1 MVDPIEGEVVDPDNP
16 PVYGWREAPVSG
28 GRVDLHEGPIIAG
41 DPAGARVEVTETGL
55 RAYDSTGTETA
66 SIAGEGGEFVG
77 GSFRTSDTLPGQV
90 TLSDTA
96 AQGRPG
102 VSIEPDDPTGY
113 DVLPSIGPDGANMH
127 VRGGVATD
135 GSLAGA
141 LFGPAGVSL
150 YQNGPG
156 ENGTGA
162 WVDVA
167 GMQADLGVRP
177 DRTDSMYE
185 SGIRARELSVTA
197 FSQGIDGLGNMY
209 ASPLG
214 ASINYKDPAEQTSAY
229 TARAKADAS
238 GAELF
243 FRTPGGAG
251 GRLTVD
257 AEGAWV
263 ERESAPNSSPWTRY
277 NLDQLAKD
285 TGRTEFPTVAGVTRP
300 VPPTWRNKSEMI
312 LFNGTVNKNWVV
324 GWNSVAIGM
333 PLVTRPDIEE
343 VRNAPIP
350 EPGYLI
356 RITPGGALDVY
367 APTAGA
373 RDVRL
378 SGLIYPLG

>member
-16 PVYGWREAPVSG
+16 PVYGWRDAPVSG

-77 GSFRTSDTLPGQV
+77 GSFRTSDNLPGQV

-96 AQGRPG
+96 ADGAPG
-102 VSIEPDDPTGY
+102 IAVEPEDPSGY
-113 DVLPSIGPDGANMH
+113 SALPSIGSAETGMTVSGGTSTTGDFSGIEAAADRIRIFQRSVDGHGSWIDGAS
-127 VRGGVATD
+127 D
-135 GSLAGA
+135 
-141 LFGPAGVSL
+141 
-150 YQNGPG
+150 Q
-156 ENGTGA
+156 
-162 WVDVA
+162 VDI
-167 GMQADLGVRP
+167 GVRP
-177 DRTDSMYE
+177 DWNDPMYE
-185 SGIRARELSVTA
+185 SGIRAREQSVTA
-197 FSQGIDGLGNMY
+197 FSQSIDGLGEIY
-209 ASPLG
+209 ASPIG
-214 ASINYKDPAEQTSAY
+214 ASINYKDPAEQSSAF
-229 TARAKADAS
+229 TARARADAS

-243 FRTPGGAG
+243 FRPPGGAG

-263 ERESAPNSSPWTRY
+263 ERETAPHSQSWTRY

-312 LFNGTVNKNWVV
+312 LFHGTVNKDWVV

-367 APTAGA
+367 APTGGA